1 MGRVA
6 CVNAAAFP
14 LQLLLRD
21 RPGWR
26 DAPAA
31 VVDRDAATGV
41 IQWAN
46 ALARRRHHI
55 HPGMRYVSALS
66 LCRDLC
72 AAEMPVERM
81 REAVDALL
89 PRLWRFSPRVEP
101 SLQEPGV
108 FWLDASGLRTLFPSL
123 TGWANAIQTD
133 LHKETIKAVVVV
145 GFSRFGSYAAAKAR
159 QRNAVFYDA
168 AEEQRYVRSIAVE
181 RLEFQADVLD
191 VFAKLGVQTLGQ
203 FMDLP
208 AAAVRR
214 RFGEEVH
221 ALHEMARGAGW
232 NPLTP
237 QSYMEPAEETVELAY
252 PAEDREALLIE
263 IEPALENV
271 IAKLAR
277 RHERLASL
285 CLALTSDDGGRVETR
300 LAPAVPTE
308 DAGQLL
314 TLLRLRLET
323 LTLSA
328 GVIAFTVCGEG
339 APRREEQLSLFDGLP
354 ARNREAIHR
363 AFAKLRAELG
373 SRAVTYARLHERH
386 SPEGGFSWEPMKTLP
401 DAAPGVPDEAPLV
414 RRFYACPRPAPPPP
428 GTSLEGWC
436 VAGPSEGPV
445 EEVIGPHTLAGGW
458 WTDSAIARNYY
469 YVRTASGRWLWVYH
483 DQKRRRWYLQ
493 GEVE

>member
-26 DAPAA
+26 DTPAA

-46 ALARRRHHI
+46 ALARRHHI
-55 HPGMRYVSALS
+55 HPGMRYAAALS
-66 LCRDLC
+66 LCQDLC
-72 AAEMPVERM
+72 AAEIPAERV
-81 REAVDALL
+81 RDAVDALL

-101 SLQEPGV
+101 SVHEPGV

-123 TGWANAIQTD
+123 TGWANAIQAD
-133 LHKETIKAVVVV
+133 LHKEALEAVVAV

-159 QRNAVFYDA
+159 RRNVVFYDA

-181 RLEFQADVLD
+181 RLEFHVDALD
-191 VFAKLGVQTLGQ
+191 AFAKLGVQTLGQ

-208 AAAVRR
+208 AASVRR
-214 RFGEEVH
+214 RFGDEVH

-232 NPLTP
+232 NPLMP
-237 QSYMEPAEETVELAY
+237 QSYLEPAEEMVELDY
-252 PAEDREALLIE
+252 PAENREAVLIA

-271 IAKLAR
+271 IAELAR

-285 CLALTSDDGGRVETR
+285 RLALTSDDGGRVETR

-308 DAGQLL
+308 DAGQVL
-314 TLLRLRLET
+314 TLLRLRLEA

-328 GVIAFTVCGEG
+328 GVIAFTVRGEG

-354 ARNREAIHR
+354 TRKREAIHR

-386 SPEGGFSWEPMKTLP
+386 SPEGGFSWEPMNTLP
-401 DAAPGVPDEAPLV
+401 DAVPGVSDSYPLV
-414 RRFYACPRPAPPPP
+414 RRFYARPRPLPPPP
-428 GTSLEGWC
+428 RTGLEGWL
-436 VAGPSEGPV
+436 VAGASEGPV
-445 EEVIGPHTLAGGW
+445 EEIMGPHALAGGW
-458 WTDSAIARNYY
+458 WTDSAIARTYY

-483 DQKRRRWYLQ
+483 DEKRRRWYLQ